1 MQHYDKVKSRLLN
14 ILRQLNKNSTIS
26 EMERVEIATFADFFS
41 SKALSSGA
49 INQILR
55 QRPIAMM
62 YRDNLIYDLR
72 TLMVEG
78 VLKEVLQTVSGVEGF
93 AIDGVSQIADK
104 GGSQMGRH
112 GTQLKNLGV
121 AGQIFSTGK
130 SLKTMTDVFTPIEA
144 FMMDQLSFDMWRVKL
159 EAKMVKRIK
168 RAG

>member
-26 EMERVEIATFADFFS
+26 E
-41 SKALSSGA
+41 
-49 INQILR
+49 
-55 QRPIAMM
+55 
-62 YRDNLIYDLR
+62 
-72 TLMVEG
+72 
-78 VLKEVLQTVSGVEGF
+78 
-93 AIDGVSQIADK
+93 
-104 GGSQMGRH
+104 MGRH

-159 EAKMVKRIK
+159 EAKMVQRIK

>member
-104 GGSQMGRH
+104 GGNQMGRH

-159 EAKMVKRIK
+159 EAKMVQRIK

>member
-159 EAKMVKRIK
+159 EAKMVQRIK

>member
-112 GTQLKNLGV
+112 GTQLKNL
-121 AGQIFSTGK
+121 
-130 SLKTMTDVFTPIEA
+130 
-144 FMMDQLSFDMWRVKL
+144 DQLSFDMWRVKL
-159 EAKMVKRIK
+159 EAKMVQRIK